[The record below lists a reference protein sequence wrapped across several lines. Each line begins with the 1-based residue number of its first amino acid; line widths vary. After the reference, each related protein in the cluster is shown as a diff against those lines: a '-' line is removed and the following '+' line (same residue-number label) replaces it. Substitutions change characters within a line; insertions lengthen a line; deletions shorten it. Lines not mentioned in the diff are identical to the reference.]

1 MEQIIL
7 NSQSDMIM
15 RVKILALHR
24 LGKPILSNVKT
35 FRPREKTELINLVKE
50 MLENIPE
57 EKLIR
62 DFNELADEKL
72 FQQTDDYTTY
82 PVIQMAQPSPAKIED
97 WKVRVNEEG
106 LVVPIN

>member
-1 MEQIIL
+1 MDTIII

-15 RVKILALHR
+15 RVRMLALHR
-24 LGKPILSNVKT
+24 LGKPILSNVKS

-50 MLENIPE
+50 MMENIPE

-82 PVIQMAQPSPAKIED
+82 PVYQMAQPNQPPIEE
-97 WKVRVNEEG
+97 WKVRVDENG
-106 LVVPIN
+106 SVVGI